1 MTVLACSLLVPF
13 ATALLL
19 GSARWVVI
27 SILAAL
33 LMLFPTLLFILL
45 LAGGA
50 ALHLLKPR

>member
-1 MTVLACSLLVPF
+1 
-13 ATALLL
+13 LLL

-33 LMLFPTLLFILL
+33 LMLFPTLLFIPL